1 MKMNTILSN
10 KMGKHEEWWPCHRDS
25 DVAVTAAVATAGPP
39 RTLFLGEGSNVCPTP
54 CPLSRRVRAFFNSA

>member
-10 KMGKHEEWWPCHRDS
+10 KMGRHEEWWPCHRDS

-39 RTLFLGEGSNVCPTP
+39 RTLFLGEGS
-54 CPLSRRVRAFFNSA
+54 RVRLPRTVSSLKTCSSIL